1 MVHAPVLGLLL
12 LLLAAGTAVACP
24 GTGSRCEVTGGGYYI
39 RMPAQHSSPVRAV
52 VFAHGYGAGGHSV
65 IGNAGL
71 TGPFLRAGLAVIAP
85 DGMRRTGRE
94 GRTWH
99 VLPRATQRHGRRDEV
114 AFIESVMRDAE
125 SRFGVDRRLSLL
137 SGFSLGGSLV
147 WTVACAAPRMFAAH
161 APVAGAFWRPPPREC
176 AGPISLLHT
185 HGWRDRTVPIEG
197 RSIRNGM
204 LRQGDVFAGLET
216 LRRANGCTPV
226 RGLVAGTSGRFWLRR
241 WDACRA
247 GNLQLALHPGGHEIP
262 TGWHRLVLDWF
273 RAVVSRSATR

>member
-1 MVHAPVLGLLL
+1 MVLAPVLGLLL
-12 LLLAAGTAVACP
+12 VLLAAGTAGACP
-24 GTGSRCEVTGGGYYI
+24 GAGSRCEVPGGGYYI

-52 VFAHGYGAGGHSV
+52 VHAHGYGASGRSV

-71 TGPFLRAGLAVIAP
+71 TEPFLQAGLAVVAP
-85 DGMRRTGRE
+85 DGMRRAGRN

-99 VLPRATQRHGRRDEV
+99 VLPYVTERHGRRDEV
-114 AFIESVMRDAE
+114 AFIEAVMRDAE
-125 SRFGVDRRLSLL
+125 HRFGVDRRQSLL

-161 APVAGAFWRPPPREC
+161 APVAGAFWRPPPQEC
-176 AGPISLLHT
+176 AGPVSLLHT

-204 LRQGDVFAGLET
+204 LRQGDVFDGLET
-216 LRRANGCTPV
+216 LRRANGCTPA
-226 RGLVAGTSGRFWLRR
+226 RGLVAETAGRFWLRR

-262 TGWHRLVLDWF
+262 QGWHRLVLDWF